1 MAIDLGDP
9 LPNLSVTTRNA
20 AQQLENAGSVVLTLT
35 LPDQTTTAPS
45 VSNPSV
51 GVYEATYTTVQA
63 GRHFA
68 RWVATGLNAS
78 SYTDA
83 YVVRPADPGMLI
95 SLDDARR
102 HLNEQS
108 TLQDEE
114 IRTFVEVATAIVEG
128 IAGPSA
134 VRDRTYRVRTGADRL
149 LLPDPPILSVTSV
162 TSVRQPTSTY
172 VTADLDV
179 DTDAGVLA
187 LNIGSAF
194 ANGPW
199 NVVYKV
205 GRAIPPP
212 KHVQAVK
219 EQLWSMWFSQRGQ
232 LADSTT
238 PDLVDVAEFESR
250 VPFGLGFLVPYRV
263 MQLLE
268 YDHMPGFA

>member
-1 MAIDLGDP
+1 VAIDLGDP

-20 AQQLENAGSVVLTLT
+20 AGQLENAGSVVLTLT

-45 VSNPSV
+45 VTNPSA
-51 GVYEATYTTVQA
+51 GVYTATYVTVQA
-63 GRHFA
+63 GRHLA

-114 IRTFVEVATAIVEG
+114 IRTFVEVATAIIEG
-128 IAGPSA
+128 IIGPVA
-134 VRDRTYRVRTGADRL
+134 VRTYTERVRNGTWL
-149 LLPDPPILSVTSV
+149 LKLLRSPVVSVTSI
-162 TSVRQPTSTY
+162 TSIKTPTTTW

-179 DTDAGVLA
+179 DNEYGIVYLA
-187 LNIGSAF
+187 NQGSF
-194 ANGPW
+194 TNGPW
-199 NVVYKV
+199 TAVYKA
-205 GRAIPPP
+205 GRTVPSP

-219 EQLWSMWFSQRGQ
+219 EQLWSMWYSQRGQ

-238 PDLVDVAEFESR
+238 PDLLDVGEFESR

-263 MQLLE
+263 QQMLE
-268 YDHMPGFA
+268 YDQIPGIA